1 MQPGEPGVNVG
12 RGWGREKRKRKR
24 NVKRGRESSGNG
36 CSFGFQSR
44 QLIFKQQAGGVL
56 VTDKDP
62 GLSSHSLTSSHS
74 ALLSGR
80 HLESGKQL
88 RARREK
94 PPRGGGGGGAAAG
107 SRVWVFF

>member
-1 MQPGEPGVNVG
+1 MKSEREEGVWEGGE
-12 RGWGREKRKRKR
+12 KKKKKR
-24 NVKRGRESSGNG
+24 NVKRQGVKRERQQFWVSI
-36 CSFGFQSR
+36 C

-94 PPRGGGGGGAAAG
+94 PQRDGGGWWCGGVGG
-107 SRVWVFF
+107 CLCV